1 MFMIKR
7 EFGVAFDK
15 AREINEI
22 LSYKHKDN
30 KFVSLDDIVEA
41 VKQVSKC
48 SEIFINMQAFSEL
61 RLPKE
66 YKDDPSPRYGA
77 MLSTMTREKPESK
90 EREKIDHLIV
100 NSDNSA
106 DMQRFSVAHELGH
119 LVTDFPNFKY
129 EEADDGLF
137 TISAHIDPD
146 ITYIPNEECENEDYL
161 IAEQVANIFALLV
174 LIPDEIKICHLK
186 EQGAKELAKIY
197 GVTEDAIYSRMLLAS
212 VNKP

>member
-7 EFGVAFDK
+7 EFDIAFEK
-15 AREINEI
+15 ARIINGV
-22 LSYKHKDN
+22 LASKSRVS
-30 KFVSLDDIVEA
+30 KFVSLDDIIEA

-48 SEIFINMQAFSEL
+48 SEIFINRQAFSEL
-61 RLPKE
+61 KLPKE

-77 MLSTMTREKPESK
+77 MLSTMTRENPETR
-90 EREKIDHLIV
+90 EREKLAHLIV

-137 TISAHIDPD
+137 TISTHIDPD
-146 ITYIPNEECENEDYL
+146 ITYIPDEICENDDYL
-161 IAEQVANIFALLV
+161 IAEQAANIFALLV
-174 LIPDEIKICHLK
+174 LIPENIKIRDVK
-186 EQGAKELAKIY
+186 EMGVKELAKMY
-197 GVTEDAIYSRMLLAS
+197 GVTEDAIYSRMLLTG
-212 VNKP
+212 VNRP